1 MADVKWIKITTN
13 IFDDEKIKLIDT
25 MPDRD
30 TLLVIWFKL
39 LAMAG
44 KTNDNG
50 LVYIIKEMPMTDEML
65 ATIFNR
71 PINTVRMALDVFSKF
86 RMIEINKHVNIIN
99 WEKHQ
104 NIDGLEKIREQNRIR
119 QEKHREKKKQQLL
132 ENKNN
137 VTVTLSNGTDKEL
150 ELDKEEDKDNI
161 ITNNK
166 TEEEK
171 LTQDKIEYRKKLQVA
186 KEQIRLEIM
195 KYSFNVTVE
204 KLLQYAEGDYNLI
217 LTQFNNFADK
227 GLRYLIASIK
237 DKYPA
242 PEKKV
247 VEKKEEK
254 IIKVD
259 DIEREKA
266 RKEQEDFLKMIG
278 L

>member
-39 LAMAG
+39 LSMAG

-50 LVYIIKEMPMTDEML
+50 LVYIIKEMPTTDEML

-71 PINTVRMALDVFSKF
+71 PLNTVRMALEIFSKF
-86 RMIEINKHVNIIN
+86 KMIEINKHVNIIN

-104 NIDGLEKIREQNRIR
+104 NIDGLDKIREQNRIR

-166 TEEEK
+166 SEEEK
-171 LTQDKIEYRKKLQVA
+171 LTKEQKEYRKNLEVY
-186 KEQIRLEIM
+186 KEKIRLEIM
-195 KYSFNVTVE
+195 KYNFNVTVE
-204 KLLQYAEGDYNLI
+204 KLLQYAEGDYNLV
-217 LTQFNNFADK
+217 LRQFKYFASK
-227 GLRYLIASIK
+227 GLRYFIASIK
-237 DKYPA
+237 DKYPEPRDIKPKDNKIVN
-242 PEKKV
+242 PEI
-247 VEKKEEK
+247 EKQKM
-254 IIKVD
+254 
-259 DIEREKA
+259 
-266 RKEQEDFLKMIG
+266 KEQEEFLRMIG